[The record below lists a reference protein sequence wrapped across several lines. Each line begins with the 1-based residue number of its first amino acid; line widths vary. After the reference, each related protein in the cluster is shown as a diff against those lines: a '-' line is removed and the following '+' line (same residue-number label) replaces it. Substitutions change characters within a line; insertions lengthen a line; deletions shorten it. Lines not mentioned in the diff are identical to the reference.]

1 MPLDGCGISLQSMSN
16 NPEIIAV
23 PGMSIGENLASV
35 KRRITQIATG
45 CGRAADDVRLIAVSK
60 VRSLAE
66 VRLAIAAGQKDFGEN
81 TIQDALTK
89 IPELKDTGVDWHFI
103 GHLQSKKASKIP
115 GNFQWVHSVDSLK
128 LARKLSDA
136 MANSEISENINCLV
150 QVNVAAE
157 ESKSGLGKAEVLA
170 FMDELLRLDLPQ
182 VSWRGLMTIG
192 VQGDDYQ
199 TRSAFAELRQL
210 LYQCR
215 YEFGLPQFD
224 QLSMGMS
231 NDYAIAIEEGATMVR
246 IGTAIFGARAAR

>member
-1 MPLDGCGISLQSMSN
+1 MRN
-16 NPEIIAV
+16 NPDIVAV
-23 PGMSIGENLASV
+23 PRMNIGDNLASV
-35 KRRITQIATG
+35 RRRITEIANG

-60 VRSLAE
+60 VRSLDE
-66 VRLAIAAGQKDFGEN
+66 VRLAIDAGQKDFGES

-89 IPELKDTGVDWHFI
+89 IPELKDTGASWHFI
-103 GHLQSKKASKIP
+103 GHLQSKKAGKIP
-115 GNFQWVHSVDSLK
+115 GNFQWVHSIDSLK

-136 MANSEISENINCLV
+136 MASSQTTGKINCLV

-157 ESKSGLGKAEVLA
+157 ESKSGLSRAEVLS
-170 FMDELLRLDLPQ
+170 FVDELLRLELPHI
-182 VSWRGLMTIG
+182 SWRGLMTIG

-210 LYQCR
+210 LNQCQ
-215 YEFGLPQFD
+215 YEFGLANFN

-246 IGTAIFGARAAR
+246 IGTAIFGARQAG